1 MLGKTIKHFKDE
13 LSLYFDFDFLDC
25 LNNTNSA
32 KFYHTY
38 LAEIKNEYSNLAPD
52 KSSVIIKELSKEQLP
67 VYKTISEN
75 WNPHLE
81 TVFGI
86 ISDNANPNYA
96 LSISEFIDKPSS
108 LDYASLP
115 KDKKITTRFLTLE
128 QYINSFGCLSEKE
141 SLILI
146 HQLCD
151 ALAVLHK
158 NHMIHGDISPK
169 NVLLT
174 DKFNWDNEFKIF
186 NGIHNQVSVKLI
198 DFDISRNIQY
208 SNHTVTHAVGTL
220 NYAAPDI
227 LNFTNATDR
236 IDIYSLGCLLY
247 FMLTGCSP
255 KDRNAPPL
263 SKICSYTA
271 NHIFNTCTASY
282 EIRYHNIH
290 QLVKDIEKELSY
302 PDKLFFNIIRKF
314 PGFQTNYPPKNM
326 IAFHLY
332 AFVPISLI
340 FDHSGTKTYIFSAIF
355 VAVIYLFGCN
365 LFYIGDRIP
374 RYKYLCSIIPGL
386 RYIIKISLI
395 LLIMLIISAIM
406 FPQLR

>member
-38 LAEIKNEYSNLAPD
+38 LAEIKNEHSNLEPD

-86 ISDNANPNYA
+86 ISDNDNPNYA
-96 LSISEFIDKPSS
+96 LSISEFIDKPSF

-208 SNHTVTHAVGTL
+208 ANHTVTHAVGTL

-247 FMLTGCSP
+247 FMLT
-255 KDRNAPPL
+255 
-263 SKICSYTA
+263 
-271 NHIFNTCTASY
+271 
-282 EIRYHNIH
+282 
-290 QLVKDIEKELSY
+290 
-302 PDKLFFNIIRKF
+302 
-314 PGFQTNYPPKNM
+314 
-326 IAFHLY
+326 
-332 AFVPISLI
+332 
-340 FDHSGTKTYIFSAIF
+340 
-355 VAVIYLFGCN
+355 
-365 LFYIGDRIP
+365 
-374 RYKYLCSIIPGL
+374 
-386 RYIIKISLI
+386 
-395 LLIMLIISAIM
+395 
-406 FPQLR
+406 

>member
-1 MLGKTIKHFKDE
+1 M
-13 LSLYFDFDFLDC
+13 
-25 LNNTNSA
+25 
-32 KFYHTY
+32 
-38 LAEIKNEYSNLAPD
+38 
-52 KSSVIIKELSKEQLP
+52 
-67 VYKTISEN
+67 
-75 WNPHLE
+75 
-81 TVFGI
+81 
-86 ISDNANPNYA
+86 
-96 LSISEFIDKPSS
+96 
-108 LDYASLP
+108 
-115 KDKKITTRFLTLE
+115 
-128 QYINSFGCLSEKE
+128 
-141 SLILI
+141 
-146 HQLCD
+146 
-151 ALAVLHK
+151 
-158 NHMIHGDISPK
+158 
-169 NVLLT
+169 
-174 DKFNWDNEFKIF
+174 
-186 NGIHNQVSVKLI
+186 SVKLI

-208 SNHTVTHAVGTL
+208 ANHTVTHAVGTL

-332 AFVPISLI
+332 AFVAISLI

-386 RYIIKISLI
+386 RYIIKIFLI
-395 LLIMLIISAIM
+395 SLIMLIISAIM